1 VFQSANLR
9 GKFAALYC
17 FTQAWSLWFKGK
29 DSLSRVDEI
38 MDMVKILCEND
49 IRYLLIK
56 SYAELSLMSRNIDIL
71 IDEDRL
77 KEVDHLLKNHGF

>member
-1 VFQSANLR
+1 
-9 GKFAALYC
+9 
-17 FTQAWSLWFKGK
+17 LWFKGK